1 VGDFD
6 WGTHRKRCGVP
17 WFPSENDREN
27 AGFSTSML
35 VYRRVSSKNGHL
47 PVIQNNQE
55 QCQFFSVIAMQGPM
69 FHSYVKLS
77 DDT

>member
-1 VGDFD
+1 MD
-6 WGTHRKRCGVP
+6 KP

-55 QCQFFSVIAMQGPM
+55 QCQFFSVIAMQGPCSIAM
-69 FHSYVKLS
+69 LNCQMGMGQN
-77 DDT
+77 